1 MDEHASTTGVAGW
14 EHFTPHLPELI
25 EDPHPAFRWLRH
37 NAPCFYVE
45 GEDIWAVSRYQDIV
59 AAARD
64 PETFSN
70 EEGVGYNRDRE
81 TGLALTNIDPPHHT
95 TLRRLTAGFFTPAAV
110 ARHSGAMGALL
121 DGLLDD
127 AFMAGEVNVAEAI
140 SNPYLSRF
148 VGALMGIPD
157 ADLPVIKDG
166 ATAASLRMAGDFSAP
181 VLQQVMEF
189 AEYFAGFVQERQR
202 QVRAGSRDPTA
213 RRDFTDLLFD
223 ACPGGYRLR
232 FEEIVQ
238 YETLLATGG
247 NETTAQLLSALVL
260 LMAQQPKILER
271 LRDAPGLR
279 LSAVEEALRYV
290 SPVNGLFR
298 HATRRVEIAGTT
310 LRADAKVLLLY
321 GSANHDET
329 HYDDPDSF
337 RVDRFPRGF
346 ADADHVSFTT
356 GVHVCLGAHLARAFI
371 DVLLERFAAR
381 VAAIEITGPVRR
393 SHNALVRV
401 IDDLPARL
409 VPLDR

>member
-1 MDEHASTTGVAGW
+1 MSERVATTAAGW
-14 EHFTPHLPELI
+14 QHFTPHLPELI
-25 EDPHPAFRWLRH
+25 DDPYPAFRWLRDH
-37 NAPCFYVE
+37 APCCYVE
-45 GEDIWAVSRYQDIV
+45 SEDIWALSRYDDVV

-64 PETFSN
+64 PATFSN

-81 TGLALTNIDPPHHT
+81 SGLALTNIDPPHHT

-110 ARHSGAMGALL
+110 AGHAAAIGALL

-127 AFMAGEVNVAEAI
+127 AFAAGEVNVAEAI

-148 VGALMGIPD
+148 VGALMGLPES
-157 ADLPVIKDG
+157 DLPAIKDW
-166 ATAASLRMAGDFSAP
+166 ATAASLRMAGDFRP
-181 VLQQVMEF
+181 EVLAGVTRF
-189 AEYFAGFVQERQR
+189 ADYFAGFVRERQR
-202 QVRAGSRDPTA
+202 EEQPAGPA
-213 RRDFTDLLFD
+213 AGRDFTDLLFD

-260 LMAQQPKILER
+260 LMAEQPEILER
-271 LRDAPGLR
+271 LRREPAVRP
-279 LSAVEEALRYV
+279 SAVEEALRFL

-298 HATRRVEIAGTT
+298 HATRPVEIAGTSVP
-310 LRADAKVLLLY
+310 ADAKVLLLY
-321 GSANHDET
+321 GSANHDER
-329 HYDDPDSF
+329 HYDDPDAF
-337 RVDRFPRGF
+337 RIDRFPRGF

-356 GVHVCLGAHLARAFI
+356 GIHVCLGAHLARVFI

-381 VAAIEITGPVRR
+381 VATIELTGPVRR

-401 IDDLPARL
+401 IDDLPARV
-409 VPLDR
+409 VPLDA

>member
-1 MDEHASTTGVAGW
+1 VDADVATTAAGW

-25 EDPHPAFRWLRH
+25 EDPYPAFRWLRDH
-37 NAPCFYVE
+37 APCFHVE
-45 GEDIWAVSRYQDIV
+45 SEDIWAVSRYDDVV

-64 PETFSN
+64 PASFSN
-70 EEGVGYNRDRE
+70 EEGVGYNRNRE
-81 TGLALTNIDPPHHT
+81 SGLALTNIDPPHHT

-110 ARHSGAMGALL
+110 AARADAIGALL

-127 AFMAGEVNVAEAI
+127 AFAAGEVNVAEAI

-148 VGALMGIPD
+148 VGGLMGLPD
-157 ADLPVIKDG
+157 ADLPDIKDW
-166 ATAASLRMAGDFSAP
+166 ATAASLRMAGDFRP
-181 VLQQVMEF
+181 EVLDRVGQF
-189 AEYFAGFVQERQR
+189 AEYFAGFVRERQR
-202 QVRAGSRDPTA
+202 DEQTG

-260 LMAQQPKILER
+260 LMAEQPDILER
-271 LRDAPGLR
+271 LRREPDLR
-279 LSAVEEALRYV
+279 PSAVEEALRYL

-298 HATRRVEIAGTT
+298 HTTTAVEIAGTT
-310 LRADAKVLLLY
+310 MPADAKVLLLY
-321 GSANHDET
+321 GSANHDER

-337 RVDRFPRGF
+337 RIDRFPRGF

-356 GVHVCLGAHLARAFI
+356 GIHVCLGAHLARVFI

-381 VAAIEITGPVRR
+381 VAAIEATGPVRR

-401 IDDLPARL
+401 IDDLPSRL
-409 VPLDR
+409 VPLDA